1 MSLTEDLRS
10 FSESFLRVRMTGDLN
25 NDFLT
30 KKDMATQMS
39 AALRI
44 VVARQMNEDMAFA
57 KIG

>member
-1 MSLTEDLRS
+1 MSLTEDFS
-10 FSESFLRVRMTGDLN
+10 NFSESSLRVRTTGDLN

-44 VVARQMNEDMAFA
+44 VVARQMNEERVFA
-57 KIG
+57 KRG